1 MLPPPSLFT
10 SALLLQS
17 VPVAPVQQ
25 QQQAA
30 VFNVVE
36 PTLPVPTAE
45 PVVVPSDP
53 APVAVEQDTQQFF
66 AQVWITLNL

>member
-25 QQQAA
+25 QQAA

-45 PVVVPSDP
+45 PAFVPSDP